1 MINPLNLYKYLPL
14 LLRKRFKQKYIIIE
28 SDDWGLQGSID
39 DTGIRFLRKNYQ
51 KESFTRWTT
60 DSLETVED
68 LELLFDV
75 LNKYKYEF
83 ECPPKITANFIT
95 HNIDYD
101 KKTELS
107 FTPLNQLLIK
117 NKILKKKYFEGING
131 GIIYPQLHGYCH
143 YNIDTL
149 RDFYLTDEGRKL
161 FDQGFL
167 TGQNTLKGSSPKFRS
182 EFSKFNFDVKE
193 KLKISID
200 EFNNVFNFS
209 PESIIPPHFIIE
221 APCLDLLTGYGIKA
235 IQASNRLINFKG
247 DRYRKIFF
255 RKQNN
260 IHWMPRNVRLDP
272 HPDYNYYSKD
282 CISQIDK
289 AFSLKMPAIIDFHRV
304 NISGRFNSNYRD
316 KSLNELDIVF
326 KIVKAK
332 WPDAKFIS
340 TSDFIQLCLI

>member
-1 MINPLNLYKYLPL
+1 MNPFNIYKYLPI
-14 LLRKRFKQKYIIIE
+14 LLRKRFKGKFIIIE
-28 SDDWGLQGSID
+28 SDDWGLRGSIEKK
-39 DTGIRFLRKNYQ
+39 GINFLKKNYPQ
-51 KESFTRWTT
+51 KTFSRWTS
-60 DSLETVED
+60 DSLETIED
-68 LELLFDV
+68 LDALFYV
-75 LNKYKYEF
+75 LNKYKNEF
-83 ECPPKITANFIT
+83 ESPPKITANFIT
-95 HNIDYD
+95 HNINYNNPT
-101 KKTELS
+101 KLS
-107 FTPLNQLLIK
+107 FIPLSQLMAE
-117 NKILKKKYFEGING
+117 NKLLKKKYFEGIDNKV
-131 GIIYPQLHGYCH
+131 IHPQLHGYCH
-143 YNIDTL
+143 YNIDALRAFYETL
-149 RDFYLTDEGRKL
+149 EGKKL
-161 FDQGFL
+161 FNEGFII
-167 TGQNTLKGSSPKFRS
+167 GKSTLKKTPSIFKS
-182 EFSKFNFDVKE
+182 EFSDFNEEVQNN
-193 KLKISID
+193 LKTSIN
-200 EFNNVFNFS
+200 EFTKVFKYS
-209 PESIIPPHFIIE
+209 PESIIPPHFIIDSLY
-221 APCLDLLTGYGIKA
+221 LDLLQNYGIKA